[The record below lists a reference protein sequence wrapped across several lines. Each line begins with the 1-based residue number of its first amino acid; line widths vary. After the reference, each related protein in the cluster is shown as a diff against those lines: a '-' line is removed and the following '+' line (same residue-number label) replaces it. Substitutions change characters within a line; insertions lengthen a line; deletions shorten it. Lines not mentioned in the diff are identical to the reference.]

1 QPFVVMDLM
10 RGGSL
15 ADYLRQH
22 TRFDDC
28 RTAVRLLLPVADA
41 LQAVHAQGIVHRDLK
56 PGNILLDESGR
67 AFLADFGLA
76 RFEHGDA
83 VLTSEGAVVGTPAYM
98 SPEQA
103 SPKFG
108 PVTAQSDLYS
118 LGVVLFH
125 MFTGRQPFEGNQWEV
140 LYKLMN
146 EKPPPP
152 SQFRPDLDPVLAAV
166 VERAKPRLPQDRFA
180 DVRQFS
186 AP

>member
-1 QPFVVMDLM
+1 
-10 RGGSL
+10 
-15 ADYLRQH
+15 
-22 TRFDDC
+22 
-28 RTAVRLLLPVADA
+28 
-41 LQAVHAQGIVHRDLK
+41 
-56 PGNILLDESGR
+56 ESGR

-146 EKPPPP
+146 RTPPPP

-166 VERAKPRLPQDRFA
+166 VERAKARLPQDRFA
-180 DVRQFS
+180 DVGQFAAALTGWLEQGAAALAPSPDAQPPAGETTS
-186 AP
+186 ARPAEPITP